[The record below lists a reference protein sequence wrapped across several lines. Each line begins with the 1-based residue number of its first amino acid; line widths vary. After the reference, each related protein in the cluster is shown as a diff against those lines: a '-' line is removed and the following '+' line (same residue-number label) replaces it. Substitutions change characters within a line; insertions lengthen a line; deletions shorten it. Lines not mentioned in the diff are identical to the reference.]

1 MNLDARWLGLS
12 LPNPIVAGA
21 SPLSDSV
28 DMCRR
33 LEDEGIAAV
42 VMHSLFMEQIAREE
56 AALLALDAHQ
66 HAHPEASSY
75 LAEPIDFALGPDEY
89 LEQVYRLKQH
99 LGVPV
104 IGSLNGTATGQ
115 WTHHARLIE
124 QSGADGLE
132 LNLYYLPLS
141 GESPAEVERRHL
153 EVLAAVRAEVSIP
166 VAMKLSFFFTSPV
179 YMAKMLAGG
188 GAAGL
193 VFFNRIFHPHLDVE
207 DLEVRPD
214 LQLRRRSSLS
224 LRLLWVAAAFGKV
237 DCDLAISGGVVDCED
252 VLRSLMAGANCVQM
266 TSALLAKG
274 PGHVR
279 DLLFELRTWMRE
291 NDYESVEQMRGSL
304 SVARSPDPEAY
315 ERANYMR
322 TLNTWEPGSAWY
334 TP

>member
-115 WTHHARLIE
+115 WSKEQNGRWIRCAVAQTAHTAAHTHH
-124 QSGADGLE
+124 S
-132 LNLYYLPLS
+132 S
-141 GESPAEVERRHL
+141 W
-153 EVLAAVRAEVSIP
+153 
-166 VAMKLSFFFTSPV
+166 
-179 YMAKMLAGG
+179 
-188 GAAGL
+188 
-193 VFFNRIFHPHLDVE
+193 
-207 DLEVRPD
+207 
-214 LQLRRRSSLS
+214 LRDKR
-224 LRLLWVAAAFGKV
+224 
-237 DCDLAISGGVVDCED
+237 
-252 VLRSLMAGANCVQM
+252 LRS
-266 TSALLAKG
+266 
-274 PGHVR
+274 
-279 DLLFELRTWMRE
+279 
-291 NDYESVEQMRGSL
+291 
-304 SVARSPDPEAY
+304 
-315 ERANYMR
+315 
-322 TLNTWEPGSAWY
+322 
-334 TP
+334 